1 MPTEKALILAGL
13 FLLLGAA
20 GWISGRFGERD
31 DEDKPPPL
39 NIDYLKGLNFLL
51 NEQTDQALE
60 HFLRMVRV
68 DDKTIETHFALGSLF
83 RRRGEVDR
91 AIRIHQNIIARPDL
105 ASEQRDQALYSL
117 AKDYLG
123 AGLLD
128 RAENLFARLS
138 EGSRFQVQAFEALC
152 RIYEQE
158 HEWEKAIDAGKKL
171 EVLGGRSLALQIAHY
186 YCELAEAA
194 AGAGD
199 YASARQY
206 VKKAQAGRPR
216 TMRGALTR
224 AHIARDTE
232 DNKTALKL
240 YHRII
245 DENTYLIAETLP
257 EIVAIYTRENA
268 VKELERAL
276 KALLAKNPE
285 MASLVAYTAIVND
298 IGGIPV
304 IDECVEQYMLNEPTL
319 SEFVEL
325 HNLSDAANT
334 EEESAFTKV
343 RRALS
348 KLAAATPR
356 YQCQECGFSSQRL
369 LWQCPSCREWE
380 TQRPASRVQFDTLLQ
395 HSITN

>member
-13 FLLLGAA
+13 FLLLAAA
-20 GWISGRFGERD
+20 GWVIGRFGERD
-31 DEDKPPPL
+31 DEDPPPPL

-51 NEQTDQALE
+51 NEQTDQAVE

-68 DDKTIETHFALGSLF
+68 DDRTIETHFALGSLF

-117 AKDYLG
+117 AKDYLA

-128 RAENLFARLS
+128 RAEKLFVRLS
-138 EGSRFQVQAFEALC
+138 EGSRFQVQASEALC
-152 RIYEQE
+152 GIYEQE
-158 HEWEKAIDAGKKL
+158 REWDKAIDAGKRL

-194 AGAGD
+194 AAAGD
-199 YASARQY
+199 YTAARQY
-206 VKKAQAGRPR
+206 VKNAQAGRPR

-224 AHIARDTE
+224 AHIARDT
-232 DNKTALKL
+232 DDSKTALKL

-245 DENTYLIAETLP
+245 NENTYLIAEALP
-257 EIVAIYTRENA
+257 EIVAIYTREKQ
-268 VKELERAL
+268 VKELESAL
-276 KALLAKNPE
+276 KSLLAKNPK

-319 SEFVEL
+319 GEFVDL
-325 HNLSDAANT
+325 QRLSKEEGAND
-334 EEESAFTKV
+334 SAFAKV
-343 RRALS
+343 RGALS

-369 LWQCPSCREWE
+369 LWQCPSCRNWE
-380 TQRPASRVQFDTLLQ
+380 TQRPTSRVQFDTVLQ
-395 HSITN
+395 HSITQ